1 MTATSIQNH
10 SILSLCARIQ
20 AAAIKCDDYH
30 VFVDYAPHVQAL
42 TVRVHPADTVY
53 DGVAEQ
59 ENLIYETVYLDAD
72 WCDPIAEL
80 TAIIDQLQRL
90 AVEV

>member
-1 MTATSIQNH
+1 MNATTIQTDT
-10 SILSLCARIQ
+10 IRALCARIQ
-20 AAAIKCDDYH
+20 AAAIKCEAYH
-30 VFVDYAPHVQAL
+30 VFVDYAAHVSAL
-42 TVRVHPADTVY
+42 SVRVHPADTVY

>member
-1 MTATSIQNH
+1 
-10 SILSLCARIQ
+10 
-20 AAAIKCDDYH
+20 
-30 VFVDYAPHVQAL
+30 VV
-42 TVRVHPADTVY
+42 
-53 DGVAEQ
+53 EQ